1 VSTAT
6 AGSSTAAPHTTSA
19 VPSGAT
25 LRLSFASPI
34 SKGYLMVAVN
44 DSIIY
49 RKNFDFGK
57 KSEGGMISDTLHVAT
72 GAVVVKVWLTSP
84 DASIRGYQPINATL
98 AGGDSRLL
106 TLTLQGKKFSAK
118 LS

>member
-1 VSTAT
+1 M
-6 AGSSTAAPHTTSA
+6 
-19 VPSGAT
+19 

-34 SKGYLMVAVN
+34 PKGYVMVAVN

-57 KSEGGMISDTLHVAT
+57 KDGGMLSDTIHVT
-72 GAVVVKVWLTSP
+72 PGAVTVKVWLTTP
-84 DASIRGYQPINATL
+84 DPTIKGYQPLNATF
-98 AGGDSRLL
+98 AGGDSRTL

-118 LS
+118 IS

>member
-1 VSTAT
+1 
-6 AGSSTAAPHTTSA
+6 
-19 VPSGAT
+19 
-25 LRLSFASPI
+25 
-34 SKGYLMVAVN
+34 MVAVN

-57 KSEGGMISDTLHVAT
+57 KSEGGVVSDTIHVAP
-72 GAVVVKVWLTSP
+72 GAVTVKVWLTSP
-84 DASIRGYQPINATL
+84 DPTVRGYQPLNATL
-98 AGGDSRLL
+98 AGGDTRTL